1 LFRFGSHAILPL
13 RGAVPAPAEATA
25 TAMRL
30 TRDQVELLAQHI
42 VRGLL
47 REEHIAIDAP
57 EPIIDAVAEVLT
69 ADLAA
74 EDALNEEVREMLKN
88 YADDISRGSLNYQEL
103 FRKVKSKLARER
115 KMVI

>member
-1 LFRFGSHAILPL
+1 
-13 RGAVPAPAEATA
+13 
-25 TAMRL
+25 MRL
-30 TRDQVELLAQHI
+30 TRDQVEIVAQHI

-47 REEHIAIDAP
+47 REEHIAVDHDQP
-57 EPIIDAVAEVLT
+57 EPIIDAVAQVLT

-74 EDALNEEVREMLKN
+74 EDQLNEEVREMLKT

-103 FRKVKSKLARER
+103 FRKVKTKLARER

>member
-1 LFRFGSHAILPL
+1 
-13 RGAVPAPAEATA
+13 
-25 TAMRL
+25 MRL
-30 TRDQVELLAQHI
+30 TRDQVEIVAQHI

-47 REEHIAIDAP
+47 REEHIAVDHDQP
-57 EPIIDAVAEVLT
+57 EPIIDAVAQVLT

-74 EDALNEEVREMLKN
+74 EDQLNEEVREMLKN

-103 FRKVKSKLARER
+103 FRKVKAKLARER

>member
-1 LFRFGSHAILPL
+1 
-13 RGAVPAPAEATA
+13 
-25 TAMRL
+25 MRL
-30 TRDQVELLAQHI
+30 TRDQVELVAQHI

-47 REEHIAIDAP
+47 REEHIAIDQP
-57 EPIIDAVAEVLT
+57 EPVIDAVAGVLT

-74 EDALNEEVREMLKN
+74 EDQLNEEVREMLKN

-103 FRKVKSKLARER
+103 FRKVKAKLARER